1 MRLRKNLIQG
11 IEALALMALC
21 HTTGADGAAAILF
34 IISVGLLL
42 GKTEK
47 PSV

>member
-21 HTTGADGAAAILF
+21 HATGADGAAAILL
-34 IISVGLLL
+34 IIGIGLAF

-47 PSV
+47 PPV